1 MSFAGLVE
9 SNDKKKPSSK
19 KIRGISII
27 TPVVAAQVDQLS
39 KAVLDLD

>member
-9 SNDKKKPSSK
+9 SNDKKKSSSK

-27 TPVVAAQVDQLS
+27 TPVAAQVELS
-39 KAVLDLD
+39 KAVLDLE

>member
-9 SNDKKKPSSK
+9 SNDKKKSSSK

-27 TPVVAAQVDQLS
+27 TPVVAAQVELS
-39 KAVLDLD
+39 KAALDLE